1 MASANLSGPNLS
13 AQQIV
18 ERAGAQWVGPQRTDR
33 GILYLFRDPV
43 TGSTLALDEC
53 KLSVTAVIN
62 RMLEIRVLFNTSA
75 SRIAPAVK
83 L

>member
-1 MASANLSGPNLS
+1 MMADANLAGPNLS

-62 RMLEIRVLFNTSA
+62 RMLEIRVLFNTG
-75 SRIAPAVK
+75 RGVG
-83 L
+83 